1 MNKIDIINEILNL
14 YEENNNLKN
23 EVEFL
28 KNKQKSNKKEA
39 ENPEEKNSLEERIY
53 KIGLNTLYENGFSG
67 NYISKGWSDNK
78 YPDIE
83 EWSNNNIRLNEY
95 EEISIKEFKD
105 LFGDK
110 IKNAYDKALEK
121 AKERDKEEE

>member
-28 KNKQKSNKKEA
+28 KNKQKSNNKKV
-39 ENPEEKNSLEERIY
+39 ENAEEKNSLEERIY
-53 KIGLNTLYENGFSG
+53 QIRIKALYENAFSG
-67 NYISKGWSDNK
+67 SYMSKSWNNDK
-78 YPDIE
+78 YPELED
-83 EWSNNNIRLNEY
+83 WSNDNINLRDY

-105 LFGDK
+105 LFRDK

-121 AKERDKEEE
+121 AIERDKEKE

>member
-67 NYISKGWSDNK
+67 SYISKCWSDNK

-83 EWSNNNIRLNEY
+83 EWSNDNIRLKEY